1 MRARAK
7 TVKVMESRIMA
18 AWHLRKCLLY
28 ATFEEISELTGVNR
42 STLISIRYG
51 ACDSVPHGTTK
62 TFRELV
68 EKLKPRGE
76 LQKDEH
82 IPFDAPDVQAE
93 VARLRQTDRRV
104 HKIRRDMA
112 EKAMQKKEK

>member
-1 MRARAK
+1 MRTRTR

-28 ATFEEISELTGVNR
+28 ATFDEISELTEVNR

-104 HKIRRDMA
+104 HKIRREMA

>member
-1 MRARAK
+1 MKRK
-7 TVKVMESRIMA
+7 GKVMEPRIMA
-18 AWHLRKCLLY
+18 AWHLRKCLDY
-28 ATFEEISELTGVNR
+28 ATFEELSKLTKINR

-51 ACDSVPHGTTK
+51 ACESVPHGTTK
-62 TFRELV
+62 QFRNLV
-68 EKLKPRGE
+68 EKLRPRGE

-112 EKAMQKKEK
+112 EKAMKGDK